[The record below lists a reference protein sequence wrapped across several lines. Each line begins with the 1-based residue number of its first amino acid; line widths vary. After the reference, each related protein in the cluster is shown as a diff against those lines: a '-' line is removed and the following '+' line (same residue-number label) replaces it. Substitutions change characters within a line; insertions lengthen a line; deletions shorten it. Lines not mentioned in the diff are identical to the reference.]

1 MASTH
6 EAHQNEPL
14 VPAKTSLPELTFKVI
29 ILSIILAAVMSAAN
43 AYLALKIGQT
53 ISASIPASVLAIG
66 ILRFFKNSNVLE
78 SNLIQTAASAGEG
91 VAAAIAFVLPAMIF
105 IHAWQSFNYWQ
116 TVAVTAFGGLLGVF
130 FSIPL
135 RRVMLNMPTL
145 RFPEGT
151 AVGNVLRVTSMSRD
165 KTHIRRLIQGISIG
179 GLMAFA
185 QDGIQIFSDSIGYW
199 FKSGK
204 AVFGAALGF
213 SPALFAA
220 GYIVGIEV
228 GISLFTGFV
237 LGWVVVLPAL
247 SAHYGLPEGKTLF
260 DSVMAIWSTQLRFVG
275 VGVMLVG
282 GVWTLIRLIGPV
294 VEGIKVSF
302 ISLHGVGA
310 KSRLPRTERDIPI
323 LWAFFGVLICALL
336 LYLFVLHFAYFE
348 NLDHFYGNTFL
359 LWAVLATVLFI
370 LVVGF
375 FLATICA
382 YFTGLVGSSNNPLS
396 GILILSILILGGV
409 YFFIFKQ
416 SADGKV
422 AGLMVMVSTVLATC
436 ASISNEN
443 LQDLK
448 AGQMVGS
455 TPWKQQFVLALGVVV
470 SALIIGP
477 VLELLYQAY
486 GIGGVFPRAGMD
498 PSQMLSAPQAG
509 LMASVINGVRTQNMP
524 WTMIIIGC
532 VIAVLVIV
540 VDEILRRKNH
550 RLPALAVGL
559 GIYLPPSIIL
569 PTVVG
574 GLVKF
579 MVMRSSKAAH
589 TEKQLAKAEDARQNG
604 LLMACGLVAGAAL
617 MGVFLAVPFVIMG
630 SANALAILPAR
641 FSLLT
646 QLMGLISFLA
656 LALWVYKISRYSKKH
671 VK

>member
-1 MASTH
+1 MTARHQSHQH
-6 EAHQNEPL
+6 EPV
-14 VPAKTSLPELTFKVI
+14 VPAKVSLPELTFKVI
-29 ILSIILAAVMSAAN
+29 VLSIILAAVMSAAN

-53 ISASIPASVLAIG
+53 ISASIPASVLAIA

-105 IHAWQSFNYWQ
+105 IHAWHGFNYWQ

-151 AVGNVLRVTSMSRD
+151 AVGNVLRVTSVSKD
-165 KTHIRRLIQGISIG
+165 KSHIRRLVQGISVG

-185 QDGIQIFSDSIGYW
+185 QDGIQIFSDSVGYW

-204 AVFGAALGF
+204 AIFGIALGF

-247 SAHYGLPEGKTLF
+247 CVHYGIPQDHTLF
-260 DSVMAIWSTQLRFVG
+260 DSVMDVWSSKLRFVG

-282 GVWTLIRLIGPV
+282 GVWTLLRLIHPV
-294 VEGIKVSF
+294 IEGIKVSF
-302 ISLHGVGA
+302 VSLHGVGG
-310 KSRLPRTERDIPI
+310 KMKLPRTERDIPI
-323 LWAFFGVLICALL
+323 LWAFFGVLLCALL
-336 LYLFVLHFAYFE
+336 LYMFMLHFAYFVQLE
-348 NLDHFYGNTFL
+348 HSYTPSFL
-359 LWAVLATVLFI
+359 MWAVFATVIFV
-370 LVVGF
+370 LVIGF

-396 GILILSILILGGV
+396 GILILSILILGV
-409 YFFIFKQ
+409 LYFFIFKQ
-416 SADGKV
+416 STDGKV
-422 AGLMVMVSTVLATC
+422 AALMVMVSTVMATC

-448 AGQMVGS
+448 AGQMVGA
-455 TPWKQQFVLALGVVV
+455 TPWKQQFVLALGVIV

-477 VLELLYQAY
+477 VLELLFQAY
-486 GIGGVFPRAGMD
+486 GIGGVFPRPGMD

-509 LMASVINGVRTQNMP
+509 LMASVINGMRTQNMP
-524 WTMIIIGC
+524 WTMIIIGAI
-532 VIAVLVIV
+532 IAVLVII
-540 VDEILRRKNH
+540 VDEIVRRKNY

-579 MVMRSSKAAH
+579 FVMRSSKTAR
-589 TEKQLAKAEDARQNG
+589 TEAQLAKAEDARQSG

-617 MGVFLAVPFVIMG
+617 MGVILAVPFVLMG
-630 SANALAILPAR
+630 SANALAVLPAS
-641 FSLLT
+641 FAPLT
-646 QLMGLISFLA
+646 QALGLISFLA
-656 LALWVYKISRYSKKH
+656 LAIWVYKISRYTKH
-671 VK
+671 GK